1 MHKPIHLDTITIGS
15 HFLPALING
24 DLSGLEPG
32 EEFRLEEEHGHYI
45 SEAAYAHPNRD
56 VATIIYDPIGEE
68 SHFARCQW
76 CGLMADCYDVNVI
89 ALVSSKTHN
98 EG

>member
-1 MHKPIHLDTITIGS
+1 MQKAIHIDTITIGR

-24 DLSGLEPG
+24 DLTDLSPS
-32 EEFRLEEEHGHYI
+32 EEFRIEQEHGHYI
-45 SEAAYAHPNRD
+45 SEAAFLMPHRD
-56 VATIIYDPIGEE
+56 VATIIYDPVGEE
-68 SHFARCQW
+68 SHFARCEW
-76 CGLMADCYDVNVI
+76 CGVMADCYEIKVV